1 MSIVYLRNCTVLFAV
16 RAKCYAEVASSS
28 RVNLSSGISEASI
41 FIYSPFPWNSM
52 LTFFIT
58 GSCVLYFTAFLLHT
72 VSREQP
78 INIFFLSSLFIMC
91 ANPLFT
97 GYCSNLSLKTEFWAT
112 IMGIFSSIQ
121 CYRNQRFN
129 KQWFNVFLQKCFLRS
144 LWGNQGMKNPV
155 SKVPTNF
162 ACLFKMCKIYILEYL
177 SFVNS

>member
-16 RAKCYAEVASSS
+16 RPKCYAEVASSS

-78 INIFFLSSLFIMC
+78 INIFFYLLCSLYVPIPCLLDTVQTFPWKQNFEQPSWGFSLVFNVIGTKGLINNDLMYSCRSVFFILC
-91 ANPLFT
+91 EETKAW
-97 GYCSNLSLKTEFWAT
+97 K
-112 IMGIFSSIQ
+112 IQ
-121 CYRNQRFN
+121 CQKYPQILHAYLRCARFT
-129 KQWFNVFLQKCFLRS
+129 F
-144 LWGNQGMKNPV
+144 
-155 SKVPTNF
+155 
-162 ACLFKMCKIYILEYL
+162 
-177 SFVNS
+177 